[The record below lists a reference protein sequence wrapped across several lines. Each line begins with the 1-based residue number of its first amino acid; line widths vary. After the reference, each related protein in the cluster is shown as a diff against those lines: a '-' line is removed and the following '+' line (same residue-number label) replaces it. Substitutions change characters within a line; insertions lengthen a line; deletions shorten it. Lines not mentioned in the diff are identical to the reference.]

1 MTKPISLASVSVI
14 RGLLPLP
21 DEHVDEWLESAV
33 ADYEGLSIFDRDLLR
48 PLAESD
54 LATRLLHIAE
64 SDLAA
69 PHRVETTP
77 PRARR
82 VNNLLERNLFDG

>member
-1 MTKPISLASVSVI
+1 MTKPISLACVSVI

-21 DEHVDEWLESAV
+21 DEHLDEWLESAV
-33 ADYEGLSIFDRDLLR
+33 ADYEGPSILDHD
-48 PLAESD
+48 
-54 LATRLLHIAE
+54 LLHIAE

-69 PHRVETTP
+69 PHWVETKP
-77 PRARR
+77 ARARR

>member
-1 MTKPISLASVSVI
+1 MTKPISLACFSVI

-21 DEHVDEWLESAV
+21 DEHLDEWIESTV

-48 PLAESD
+48 PLE
-54 LATRLLHIAE
+54 E

-77 PRARR
+77 PQARR

>member
-1 MTKPISLASVSVI
+1 MTKPIPLACVSVI
-14 RGLLPLP
+14 WGLLPLP
-21 DEHVDEWLESAV
+21 DEHLDEWLESAV
-33 ADYEGLSIFDRDLLR
+33 ADYEGLSIFDRNLLR
-48 PLAESD
+48 PL
-54 LATRLLHIAE
+54 AE

>member
-1 MTKPISLASVSVI
+1 MTKPISLACVSVI

-21 DEHVDEWLESAV
+21 DEHLDEWLESAV
-33 ADYEGLSIFDRDLLR
+33 VDYEGLSIFDRNLLR
-48 PLAESD
+48 PLAEC
-54 LATRLLHIAE
+54 
-64 SDLAA
+64 DLAA

>member
-1 MTKPISLASVSVI
+1 MTNPISLACVSVI

-21 DEHVDEWLESAV
+21 DEHLDEWLESAV
-33 ADYEGLSIFDRDLLR
+33 ADYEGLSIFDRNLL
-48 PLAESD
+48 
-54 LATRLLHIAE
+54 RLLHIAE

>member
-1 MTKPISLASVSVI
+1 MTKPISLACVSVI

-21 DEHVDEWLESAV
+21 DEHLDEWLESAV
-33 ADYEGLSIFDRDLLR
+33 ADYEGLSIFDRNLLR
-48 PLAESD
+48 L
-54 LATRLLHIAE
+54 AE

-69 PHRVETTP
+69 PHWVETKP
-77 PRARR
+77 ARARR